1 MSIPRRRRRSIR
13 TVIADLARAVTELD
27 ARVDAL
33 EQEQDDEWFSDPDDF
48 VAPRGNIGIGTN
60 ADGNIGIGSSAPTVT
75 IPAETFVNLIKAA
88 PINTSMSE
96 GNVGIGSTATDGNI
110 GVGTS
115 SGNVG
120 GSAPQ
125 ANVGIGSTGTDGN
138 VGIGST
144 ATDGNVGVGT

>member
-1 MSIPRRRRRSIR
+1 MSIPRRRRSIR
-13 TVIADLARAVTELD
+13 TVIAELGRAISELE

-33 EQEQDDEWFSDPDDF
+33 EQEDEWL
-48 VAPRGNIGIGTN
+48 VE
-60 ADGNIGIGSSAPTVT
+60 DGWEPPLENIGIGSSYPEGNIGVGSTAPTVT
-75 IPAETFVNLIKAA
+75 IPTDTLVNLIKAH

-96 GNVGIGSTATDGNI
+96 GNVGIGSTAPDGNI

-120 GSAPQ
+120 GTAPE

-138 VGIGST
+138 VGVGSS
-144 ATDGNVGVGT
+144 ADGNVGVGT

>member
-1 MSIPRRRRRSIR
+1 MSIPRRRRSIR
-13 TVIADLARAVTELD
+13 TVIAELGRAISELE

-33 EQEQDDEWFSDPDDF
+33 EQEDEWLVDDGWES
-48 VAPRGNIGIGTN
+48 PLE
-60 ADGNIGIGSSAPTVT
+60 NIGIGSSPPEGNIGVGSATHNV
-75 IPAETFVNLIKAA
+75 IVPAETLVNLIKAA

-96 GNVGIGSTATDGNI
+96 GNVGIGSTAPDGNI

-120 GSAPQ
+120 GTVPE

-138 VGIGST
+138 VGVGSSV
-144 ATDGNVGVGT
+144 DGNVGVGT

>member
-1 MSIPRRRRRSIR
+1 MSIPRRRRTIR
-13 TVIADLARAVTELD
+13 TVIADLGRAVSELE

-33 EQEQDDEWFSDPDDF
+33 EQECPGSEWLLEEDSW
-48 VAPRGNIGIGTN
+48 APPSGNIGIGTN

-75 IPAETFVNLIKAA
+75 IPAETLVNLIKAA

-120 GSAPQ
+120 GTAPE

-138 VGIGST
+138 VGVGSS
-144 ATDGNVGVGT
+144 ADGNVGVGT

>member
-1 MSIPRRRRRSIR
+1 MSIPRRRRSIR
-13 TVIADLARAVTELD
+13 TVIAELGRAISELE

-33 EQEQDDEWFSDPDDF
+33 EQEDEWLVDDGWES
-48 VAPRGNIGIGTN
+48 PLENIGIGTN
-60 ADGNIGIGSSAPTVT
+60 ADGNIGVGSAAHNV
-75 IPAETFVNLIKAA
+75 IVPAETLVNLIKAA

-96 GNVGIGSTATDGNI
+96 GNVGIGSTAPDGNI

-120 GSAPQ
+120 ETAPE

-138 VGIGST
+138 VGVGSSV
-144 ATDGNVGVGT
+144 DGNVGVGT